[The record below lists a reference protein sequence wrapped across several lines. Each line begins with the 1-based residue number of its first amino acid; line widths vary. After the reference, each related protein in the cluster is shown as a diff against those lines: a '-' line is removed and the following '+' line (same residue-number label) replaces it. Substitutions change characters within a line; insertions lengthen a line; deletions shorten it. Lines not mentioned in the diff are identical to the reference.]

1 MEAPMNPRVVQRTL
15 DDRIAAAFLP
25 GAISTDVE
33 ELIANAEA
41 AAASSEE
48 AVVVARASALDPML
62 AAERVQAARREME
75 DASFRRDRLLTAVTK
90 LKDRLQ
96 QLKAQ
101 ETNEKRWQAYEAV
114 KAERDK
120 LSAELK
126 EIYPTFTARLADLL
140 ARIQAN
146 DREVDR
152 INLRARPD
160 GAEWLRSVELVARE
174 LSGWNDGTATV
185 PRLVRDLRLPAFEY
199 DRHVLNVW
207 PRS

>member
-1 MEAPMNPRVVQRTL
+1 MSQRVVQRTL
-15 DDRIAAAFLP
+15 DDRIAAAFLS

-33 ELIANAEA
+33 ELIANSEA

-48 AVVVARASALDPML
+48 AVEVARAQALDPTLPTEKVQTARQQMDD
-62 AAERVQAARREME
+62 AA
-75 DASFRRDRLLTAVTK
+75 FRRDRLRMAVTK
-90 LKDRLQ
+90 LRDRLQ

-101 ETNEKRWQAYEAV
+101 EDNERRWQAYEKA

-120 LSAELK
+120 LVSELK
-126 EIYPTFTARLADLL
+126 DVYPAYATRLADLV
-140 ARIQAN
+140 ARIKAN

-152 INLRARPD
+152 INLRAQPD
-160 GAEWLRSVELVARE
+160 GAEWLRSVELVARD
-174 LSGWNDGTATV
+174 LNGWNDGTATV

>member
-1 MEAPMNPRVVQRTL
+1 MSQRVVQRTL
-15 DDRIAAAFLP
+15 DDRIAAAFLS

-33 ELIANAEA
+33 ELIANSEA

-48 AVVVARASALDPML
+48 AVEVARAQALDPTLPTEKVQTARQQMDD
-62 AAERVQAARREME
+62 AA
-75 DASFRRDRLLTAVTK
+75 FRRDRLRMAVTK
-90 LKDRLQ
+90 LRDRLQ

-101 ETNEKRWQAYEAV
+101 EDNERRWQAYEKA

-120 LSAELK
+120 LVSELK
-126 EIYPTFTARLADLL
+126 DVYPAYATRLADLV
-140 ARIQAN
+140 ARIKAN

-152 INLRARPD
+152 INLRAQPD
-160 GAEWLRSVELVARE
+160 GAEWLRSVELVARD
-174 LSGWNDGTATV
+174 LTGWNDGTATV

>member
-1 MEAPMNPRVVQRTL
+1 METPMSQSVVQRTL

-48 AVVVARASALDPML
+48 AVEVARAQALDPTLL
-62 AAERVQAARREME
+62 AEKVQTARQQME
-75 DASFRRDRLLTAVTK
+75 DAAFRRDRLRMAVTK
-90 LKDRLQ
+90 LRDRLQ

-101 ETNEKRWQAYEAV
+101 EDNERRWQAYEKA

-120 LSAELK
+120 LVSELK
-126 EIYPTFTARLADLL
+126 DVYPAYAARLADLA
-140 ARIQAN
+140 ARIKAN

-152 INLRARPD
+152 INLRAVPE

-174 LSGWNDGTATV
+174 LKGWNDGTATV
-185 PRLVRDLRLPAFEY
+185 PRLVRDLRLPTFEY
-199 DRHVLNVW
+199 DRHVLNIW